1 MRRKIIGIFFYT
13 PLFLFQRDF
22 FRNGII
28 SKIGICGRN
37 FNRRSER
44 YVIEGCRK
52 CDIWIHCHF
61 QRYSNQSKWQYVC
74 TSYLIFR
81 NFFQI
86 GRRYSLLLSCTGSV
100 LCIELASGS
109 FLLKDFIKDP
119 VIGMIC
125 DYSLL
130 ITIPAFMFFL
140 GMGITPV
147 PWILLGEWFVSETRS
162 FIGGIGSAT
171 FFLSALI
178 SLQVGIFFL
187 LFCSEF

>member
-1 MRRKIIGIFFYT
+1 MAVR
-13 PLFLFQRDF
+13 
-22 FRNGII
+22 
-28 SKIGICGRN
+28 
-37 FNRRSER
+37 
-44 YVIEGCRK
+44 
-52 CDIWIHCHF
+52 
-61 QRYSNQSKWQYVC
+61 

-178 SLQVGIFFL
+178 SLQVGIFFFCHFVQNLKRSYQFLHRDQFECENFL
-187 LFCSEF
+187 LYF

>member
-1 MRRKIIGIFFYT
+1 ME
-13 PLFLFQRDF
+13 LFQRLGFADATLIVAVSATSLRAVGNVISGF
-22 FRNGII
+22 IVIFKGTQINQNG
-28 SKIGICGRN
+28 ST
-37 FNRRSER
+37 
-44 YVIEGCRK
+44 YVILVIVR
-52 CDIWIHCHF
+52 
-61 QRYSNQSKWQYVC
+61 
-74 TSYLIFR
+74 IFL
-81 NFFQI
+81 QI

-178 SLQVGIFFL
+178 SLQVGIFFCHFVQNL
-187 LFCSEF
+187 KRSYQFLHTNLYMKNFVEF